1 MKKILFLLLLS
12 TTAMAQDKPKQDST
26 IQITLKLDEFRA
38 LLLVIDQNIDSK
50 KLSKEVLEF
59 LQKNTKLLQPA
70 DKPKQ

>member
-26 IQITLKLDEFRA
+26 IQITLKLDEFR
-38 LLLVIDQNIDSK
+38 LLVIDQNIDSK